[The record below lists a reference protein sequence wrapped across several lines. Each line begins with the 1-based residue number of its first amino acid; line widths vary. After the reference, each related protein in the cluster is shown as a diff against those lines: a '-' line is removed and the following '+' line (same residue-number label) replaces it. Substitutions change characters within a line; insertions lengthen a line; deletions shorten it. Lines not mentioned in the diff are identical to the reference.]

1 MNKMLRLAY
10 CFSVREKMA
19 SIPHLKQF
27 MITKNKNLKQ
37 SLSNAPRFHIETYG
51 CQMNAN
57 DS

>member
-1 MNKMLRLAY
+1 MLRLAFT
-10 CFSVREKMA
+10 FSVREKIT

>member
-1 MNKMLRLAY
+1 MSKIFRLA
-10 CFSVREKMA
+10 FSFSTKEKIA

-27 MITKNKNLKQ
+27 MIGKNKGLKQ

>member
-1 MNKMLRLAY
+1 MNKMLRLAFG
-10 CFSVREKMA
+10 FSVREKIA

-27 MITKNKNLKQ
+27 VIAKNKNLKQ